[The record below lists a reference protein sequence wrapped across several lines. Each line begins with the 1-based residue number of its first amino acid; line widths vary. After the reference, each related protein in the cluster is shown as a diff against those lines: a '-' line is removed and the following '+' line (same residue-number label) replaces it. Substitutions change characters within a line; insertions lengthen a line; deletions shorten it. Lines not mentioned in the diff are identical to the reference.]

1 MANRFCCGF
10 DWPGAVTADLAK
22 IFYSVTSF
30 WTIST
35 GRFGNG
41 LKHSGTTVTQI
52 SLSMSDSQATWI
64 IGFAFNQGGVGGV
77 PKIFAIM
84 DGTTVHCYLVLNA
97 AGQILFY
104 GGGAVLLATSSNVLL
119 SDVWYYVEVKVTIAD
134 AGSYEVRVNGSSSG
148 WIPPAN
154 GDTRTAANA
163 SANCFYFGG
172 VSITAANSA
181 IFDDIYFCDGTD
193 GTSTQGAANND
204 FKGDIRV
211 DCFSP
216 NANGTYSNWTGSD
229 GDTTNNY
236 ALVSDGSETT
246 YVTATAPKV
255 DSYNFADLGT
265 GIVPLMTQ
273 LNMRGAKTDA
283 GACVLKPYILS
294 SGVVATGTTF
304 NPGTTSILF
313 HEVIDKDPNGGAA
326 WTRTILNAA
335 EFGIERMS

>member
-10 DWPGAVTADLAK
+10 DWPGAATADLDK
-22 IFYSVTSF
+22 IFFSVGSF

-41 LKHSGTTVTQI
+41 MKHAGTSITRTY
-52 SLSMSDSQATWI
+52 LNMSDSQATWI
-64 IGFAFNQGGVGGV
+64 VGFAFKFGGEVSI
-77 PKIFAIM
+77 PKIFAFL
-84 DGTTVHCYLVLNA
+84 DGVTVHCYVMLNA
-97 AGQILFY
+97 SQQILFY
-104 GGGAVLLATSSNVLL
+104 GGGATLLATSTNVLL
-119 SDVWYYVEVKVTIAD
+119 VDIWYYIEIKVTISD
-134 AGSYEVRVNGSSSG
+134 TGSYEVRVNGSSSG
-148 WIPPAN
+148 WIPPAS

-172 VSITAANSA
+172 TTQSWSYTAC
-181 IFDDIYFCDGTD
+181 FDDIYICDGTD

-211 DCFSP
+211 DCFLPS
-216 NANGTYSNWTGSD
+216 ANGTYSNWTGSD
-229 GDTTNNY
+229 GVTTNNY

-246 YVTATAPKV
+246 YVTATAPKI

-273 LNMRGAKTDA
+273 LNTRGVKTDA

-304 NPGTTSILF
+304 NPGTTSIIF
-313 HEVIDKDPNGGAA
+313 HEVIDKDPNAGAA
-326 WTRTILNAA
+326 WTRTTLNAA